1 MVIDIFMKRFSR
13 RDFARK
19 AAMAGIGTAIM
30 PVIKAGEPGRG
41 TAVSHLENVS
51 LKISLN
57 AYSFDKPLRAGS
69 MTIDDLLDFCAAKGF
84 DGVDLTGYYFPGYP
98 QVPSDDY
105 IYHVKQKAFR
115 LGLGISGTGVKND
128 FTWSDASKRVGEKQL
143 VKDWIVVAEK
153 LGSPI
158 VRIFAGTL
166 SKEQYKWEDRAKWI
180 ADDIREC
187 AEFGKKHGVMTAM
200 QNHNDFIKTSS
211 DVEKMLKMVNSE
223 WNGLLLDIGSYHS
236 ADPYKDIALN
246 AKHAIS
252 WQLKEKVY
260 INDNQVDTDYNKVI
274 SIVKECGYKGY
285 LPLETLGEGDPAVKV
300 EALFKKV
307 KDVLNNSIT

>member
-1 MVIDIFMKRFSR
+1 MKRFSR

-128 FTWSDASKRVGEKQL
+128 FTWSDASKRAGEKQL